1 MEGRVLN
8 HQTRDHVLTPRFQ
21 LPNIN
26 QNRIIGRLNNSKRT
40 TRHVE
45 AHDTRTRILSG
56 SARAFVSPRKG
67 IANRGSTW
75 DEVARNLEK
84 EGGNPVTIF
93 YPLHDDRYEANTLTS
108 TERTELAKSCAWES
122 IIIEPHNDSSETQVF
137 RFFMPS
143 GEEVSFCGHAAIGA
157 SAFVSNK
164 KSMLNVDN
172 FMSANINAAMVAL
185 PFITA
190 DNSQYNSRVYG
201 NRVELI
207 MNVQHKELD
216 CAKMQDTSSVEEI
229 LNQLGLHS
237 NDLLTNSELP
247 TFINSSVARPKTLI
261 PIKSVDRLNDASPPK
276 DSRKFRDICDSINST
291 GVYLYAKHNNPES
304 SFECRQFP
312 RASGYSEDP
321 ATGIAAGALAASLYK
336 KGIIRDCYSIDQ
348 GVAMG
353 RPSNIEVKIESYNDF
368 DVKLSYTGLVVFD
381 SISHVLRV

>member
-1 MEGRVLN
+1 MTHG
-8 HQTRDHVLTPRFQ
+8 
-21 LPNIN
+21 
-26 QNRIIGRLNNSKRT
+26 
-40 TRHVE
+40 
-45 AHDTRTRILSG
+45 RILSV

-201 NRVELI
+201 N
-207 MNVQHKELD
+207 
-216 CAKMQDTSSVEEI
+216 
-229 LNQLGLHS
+229 
-237 NDLLTNSELP
+237 
-247 TFINSSVARPKTLI
+247 
-261 PIKSVDRLNDASPPK
+261 
-276 DSRKFRDICDSINST
+276 
-291 GVYLYAKHNNPES
+291 
-304 SFECRQFP
+304 
-312 RASGYSEDP
+312 
-321 ATGIAAGALAASLYK
+321 
-336 KGIIRDCYSIDQ
+336 
-348 GVAMG
+348 
-353 RPSNIEVKIESYNDF
+353 
-368 DVKLSYTGLVVFD
+368 
-381 SISHVLRV
+381 